1 MLNTTRVLDQHFAN
15 WVVKHFAQ
23 GLSKQDSETVNRL
36 AEATSLAVALKHT
49 CLDLAVCEHLGEPVF
64 KHILAGIN
72 ASDAKRLLT
81 PSVAPLLASPD
92 GQYIWLQKY
101 HAFDCAVA
109 ENLFLMQREK
119 RLEIITGG
127 PGTGKTWN
135 AAQRIKDELETNP
148 KCVIKLAAPTGK
160 AANNMMNALMR
171 ADFDTTTHALKGLTL
186 HALLGLNGS
195 SPKPRYHK
203 NNPLACDLLIVDEAS
218 MIDLPMMY
226 RLLDAIPK
234 SAILLLLGDKD
245 QLASV
250 EAGSVLADICTA
262 LQGNPCIQSL
272 TESRRYKSS
281 PEIGELAVSINA
293 GRVPDMRTNQRVLLH
308 VSDAQSAWKPAWL
321 EQAARGYGW
330 IADALKNKLS
340 PLEILQQQTQFQL
353 LSALREGPY
362 GVDGINRLIAEKLN
376 HNLNDW
382 YAGQPV
388 MVTQNDHNRKLY
400 NGDVGMVLE
409 YEGQLKACFIVN
421 NTIKAISR
429 AQMPAFETCY
439 AITVHKSQGSE
450 YERVMIVLPADTEV
464 ARANPVLTRE
474 LVYTAITRAK
484 SQIDLWVG
492 EGVLEVVAQKT
503 TQRMSG
509 LSQMYAL
516 CKEEQTA
523 SHNG

>member
-1 MLNTTRVLDQHFAN
+1 
-15 WVVKHFAQ
+15 
-23 GLSKQDSETVNRL
+23 
-36 AEATSLAVALKHT
+36 
-49 CLDLAVCEHLGEPVF
+49 
-64 KHILAGIN
+64 
-72 ASDAKRLLT
+72 
-81 PSVAPLLASPD
+81 
-92 GQYIWLQKY
+92 
-101 HAFDCAVA
+101 
-109 ENLFLMQREK
+109 
-119 RLEIITGG
+119 
-127 PGTGKTWN
+127 
-135 AAQRIKDELETNP
+135 
-148 KCVIKLAAPTGK
+148 
-160 AANNMMNALMR
+160 
-171 ADFDTTTHALKGLTL
+171 
-186 HALLGLNGS
+186 
-195 SPKPRYHK
+195 
-203 NNPLACDLLIVDEAS
+203 
-218 MIDLPMMY
+218 
-226 RLLDAIPK
+226 
-234 SAILLLLGDKD
+234 
-245 QLASV
+245 
-250 EAGSVLADICTA
+250 
-262 LQGNPCIQSL
+262 
-272 TESRRYKSS
+272 
-281 PEIGELAVSINA
+281 
-293 GRVPDMRTNQRVLLH
+293 LLH
-308 VSDAQSAWKPAWL
+308 VSDAQSAWKPVWL

-376 HNLNDW
+376 HNLDAW

-388 MVTQNDHNRKLY
+388 MITQNDHNRKLY

-429 AQMPAFETCY
+429 AQMPAYETCY